1 MMSCF
6 VPGGASRL
14 KNVQT
19 YRWNRFL
26 GLALLWLSPLAIHAQ
41 SPLLEQPIGDTPQ
54 LTPVQNEV
62 PVEPESGGLI
72 VPTPADPK
80 SVFATQD
87 DLFRQNL
94 RIMEL
99 EQHLSQVQTETQK
112 GLQEGRLRSTDIPL
126 IEGLRKASA
135 FPKVKLTGFFQA
147 DAGFFQQDAQSLA
160 NYGDIGDNR
169 GFRRARLAAVG
180 DVSEYVSYMLEMD
193 FAFPGRPTFM
203 DVWVDVHNVPLLGN
217 VRVGQYRM
225 PFGMDALTSVRELTF
240 LERASPFAFNPF
252 RQIGA
257 GFHDNN
263 QDETVTWA
271 ASVFGFP
278 TDPWGG
284 NTGDNGYGMA
294 GRITALPI
302 YADDGS
308 FLVHMGFDYSLT
320 RPSTKTLEYRNTPEY
335 GGPFVG
341 PTGTQASVPFF
352 VDTGAMS
359 ATTSNLLNA
368 ELAAVWNQS
377 YIQSELTYALVNLTN
392 GSTATLPGYYA
403 QAGYFLTGEQRSYN
417 KIAGVLGRVKPLHNW
432 GEPCGYGAVELA
444 ARYSY
449 LDLNSHGI
457 NGGRMNDVTL
467 GTNWYLNQYT
477 KLQLNYIRSIV
488 DKGVDDNINTNI
500 VAIRAQLDF

>member
-1 MMSCF
+1 MSCF
-6 VPGGASRL
+6 VSGDIVSPRKVRPNCWMA
-14 KNVQT
+14 
-19 YRWNRFL
+19 FACM
-26 GLALLWLSPLAIHAQ
+26 ALLWGSSQSLFAQ
-41 SPLLEQPIGDTPQ
+41 SALLEEPIGEPPL

-62 PVEPESGGLI
+62 GTDNGVT
-72 VPTPADPK
+72 VPALDPK
-80 SVFATQD
+80 TVFATQD
-87 DLFRQNL
+87 DLFRQNQ

-99 EQHLSQVQTETQK
+99 EQRLSDVQTETQK

-126 IEGLRKASA
+126 IENLRKQPA
-135 FPKVKLTGFFQA
+135 FPKVRLTGFFQA
-147 DAGFFQQDAQSLA
+147 DAGFFNQDPTSIAA
-160 NYGDIGDNR
+160 YGDINDNR
-169 GFRRARLAAVG
+169 GFRRTRLAAVG
-180 DVSEYVSYMLEMD
+180 DVSEYVSYMIEMD
-193 FAFPGRPTFM
+193 FAFPGRPSFM
-203 DVWVDVHNVPLLGN
+203 DVWADVHDVPVLGN
-217 VRVGQYRM
+217 VRIGQYRM

-263 QDETVTWA
+263 EAQTVTWA
-271 ASVFGFP
+271 ASVYGTA

-294 GRITALPI
+294 SRITALPI

-308 FLVHMGFDYSLT
+308 FLVHVGFDYSLN
-320 RPSTKTLEYRNTPEY
+320 RPSSKTIEYRNTPEY

-341 PTGTQASVPFF
+341 PTGTLASVPFF
-352 VDTGAMS
+352 VDTGVMS

-368 ELAAVWNQS
+368 EAAAVWNHA
-377 YIQSELTYALVNLTN
+377 YVQSELTYALVNLTN
-392 GSTATLPGYYA
+392 GNTATFPGYYA

-417 KIAGVLGRVKPLHNW
+417 KIAGVLGRVKPIHNW

-449 LDLNSHGI
+449 LDLTSRSVS
-457 NGGRMNDVTL
+457 GGRMNDVTL
-467 GTNWYLNQYT
+467 GVNWYLNQYT

-488 DKGVDDNINTNI
+488 DQTSTGVNNIDTNI
-500 VAIRAQLDF
+500 VALRAQLDF